1 MQRWIAVLA
10 LPLILVATSAF
21 AQDIKT
27 LETGKIWSAYTVPE
41 KGGLTCYLVGNPAS
55 SEPASLPRSRVDA
68 MVSHRVSEKAYNV
81 VTFNLGYAAKKDAKA
96 ELVIDGRKYA
106 LFVDNDAAWTA
117 SAATDKAVTEALA
130 HGKSAVLKATS
141 ARGTATTD
149 TYDLAGFSQ
158 ALKAIDTACK
168 VKR

>member
-1 MQRWIAVLA
+1 
-10 LPLILVATSAF
+10 
-21 AQDIKT
+21 
-27 LETGKIWSAYTVPE
+27 
-41 KGGLTCYLVGNPAS
+41 
-55 SEPASLPRSRVDA
+55 
-68 MVSHRVSEKAYNV
+68 KAYNV

-130 HGKSAVLKATS
+130 HGKTAVLKAAS

-149 TYDLAGFSQ
+149 TYDLAGFGQ
-158 ALKAIDTACK
+158 ALKAIDVACK

>member
-1 MQRWIAVLA
+1 MQRLLA
-10 LPLILVATSAF
+10 ALGLPLILAATGAA
-21 AQDIKT
+21 AQGKT
-27 LETGKIWSAYTVPE
+27 GATGKIWSAYSLPA
-41 KGGLTCYLVGNPAS
+41 KGGPTCYLVGQPSKSDPAN
-55 SEPASLPRSRVDA
+55 AQRSRVDA
-68 MVSHRVSEKAYNV
+68 MVSHRISEKAYNV

-130 HGKSAVLKATS
+130 HGKSAILKATS

-149 TYDLAGFSQ
+149 TYDLAG
-158 ALKAIDTACK
+158 
-168 VKR
+168 